1 MDWLSNIFSG
11 LGNAA
16 GGAMKSI
23 GNMGGGLMNMFGGG
37 NQNGSGYT
45 GAQNMT
51 NAMGGPNQMSFGAT
65 PKSGGGGSS
74 FNPGMAGAGLGI
86 MGLGQLMNKPV
97 KMPDFNS
104 NPQVQA
110 LNNWQNQANHP
121 MDPNVATAMQNTLNI
136 QNEQQLRNLRDVYA
150 NLRPGTDYTTDSN
163 YQRDLGNLNRSM
175 ASQNADAMA
184 GQQFNSNQQQ
194 LGNLTNMAQLG
205 VGQQMG
211 NANLQAQR
219 QQQQNQMF
227 GNVGSMFLQNGL
239 GMPNFMRMF
248 NSGY

>member
-1 MDWLSNIFSG
+1 MGWLSSLFGG

-16 GGAMKSI
+16 GGAMNSI
-23 GNMGGGLMNMFGGG
+23 GQGLGNMGGGLMNMFHGSGNQGGSGAAQSGG
-37 NQNGSGYT
+37 N
-45 GAQNMT
+45 
-51 NAMGGPNQMSFGAT
+51 
-65 PKSGGGGSS
+65 KGGGG

-86 MGLGQLMNKPV
+86 MGLGQMMNKPV

-110 LNNWQNQANHP
+110 LNNWQNQPNHP
-121 MDPNVATAMQNTLNI
+121 LDPNVTQGIQNTLNI
-136 QNEQQLRNLRDVYA
+136 QNEQQLRNLKDTYA
-150 NLRPGTDYTTDSN
+150 NLRPGTDYSTDSN

-175 ASQNADAMA
+175 AMQGADAMSQA
-184 GQQFNSNQQQ
+184 QLQSNQQQ

-205 VGQQMG
+205 VGSQMG
-211 NANLQAQR
+211 NANLQAQK

-239 GMPNFMRMF
+239 GQPNFMRMF
-248 NSGY
+248 QGY